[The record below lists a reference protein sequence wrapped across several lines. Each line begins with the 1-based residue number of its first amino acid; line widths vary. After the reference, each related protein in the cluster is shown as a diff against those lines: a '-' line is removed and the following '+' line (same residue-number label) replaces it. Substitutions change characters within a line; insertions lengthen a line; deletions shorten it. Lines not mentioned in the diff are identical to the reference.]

1 MLESKHSV
9 NLPVPIFLIH
19 YQIYVQDQQPPKIYH
34 EKKKKSVCIQF
45 FLYDPKYRLF
55 HSIKLVLHTFIAGS
69 CDILRDFLVVW
80 QILKA
85 VAIIWLFT
93 VFIDALIYH

>member
-34 EKKKKSVCIQF
+34 EKKKNLSVFNFSFTIQNTDF
-45 FLYDPKYRLF
+45 F
-55 HSIKLVLHTFIAGS
+55 T
-69 CDILRDFLVVW
+69 
-80 QILKA
+80 
-85 VAIIWLFT
+85 
-93 VFIDALIYH
+93 ALN